1 VSAAFVVDASIAIAW
16 ILPSQ
21 ASSSADAL
29 LKRIEAGEGAMVP
42 PLWFLEVA
50 NGLLVAER
58 RKTIAAPE
66 RRLAL
71 ERLSALGLT
80 VDEAI
85 ARDAFGRTSALA
97 EQYGLSVYDAVY
109 LDLAIRRGL
118 PLGTRDRALQSA
130 ANRSGIP
137 KLLNDFD
144 EPPPG

>member
-1 VSAAFVVDASIAIAW
+1 MSAAFVVDASIALAW
-16 ILPSQ
+16 VLPSQ
-21 ASSSADAL
+21 ASSIADAL
-29 LKRIEAGEGAMVP
+29 LKRIEVGDGAIVP

-71 ERLSALGLT
+71 ERLSALGLM
-80 VDEAI
+80 VDDAS
-85 ARDAFGRTSALA
+85 AHDAFAQTSGLA

-109 LDLAIRRGL
+109 LELAIRRGL

-130 ANRSGIP
+130 AERSGIP
-137 KLLNDFD
+137 RLDH
-144 EPPPG
+144 